1 MKGIFFACVAGTMGV
16 SICMLSTSVYPLHQ
30 CGFLLTT
37 WDTFGLAIPENFHGG
52 KILYLFF
59 VQLLYVSSTSSL
71 LHSVSFVSPHDVELN
86 MRCSEEQQTVPRFRA
101 ASKPSSCRSHLL
113 LSSKVPSCYGILF
126 ASTNVE
132 PSMVLIS
139 NINKTHS
146 IQ

>member
-1 MKGIFFACVAGTMGV
+1 MGV

-71 LHSVSFVSPHDVELN
+71 LRSVSFVSPHDVELN
-86 MRCSEEQQTVPRFRA
+86 MRCSERNNRQFQGFVQP
-101 ASKPSSCRSHLL
+101 ASQVVVGVICSFQVKFLPVTAYCLPLRM
-113 LSSKVPSCYGILF
+113 LSLPWF
-126 ASTNVE
+126 
-132 PSMVLIS
+132 
-139 NINKTHS
+139 
-146 IQ
+146 